1 MRSTFVVMMVVVM
14 SGCAGT
20 PTSPAQNATGTA
32 ISIGSEGAT
41 TEARIDTS
49 FGHGGVELSAMLTG
63 AAEVPGP
70 GDPDGAGTARITLNA
85 GQGEV
90 CFALAV
96 TGIAPAGASH
106 IHVGAPTVAGPVVV
120 TLAPPPATGSS
131 TACVSANE
139 DLVRQIAGD
148 PGAYYVNVHNAAFP
162 AGAIRGQL
170 SK

>member
-1 MRSTFVVMMVVVM
+1 M
-14 SGCAGT
+14 
-20 PTSPAQNATGTA
+20 TGTTVSA
-32 ISIGSEGAT
+32 GGAT

-49 FGHGGVELSAMLTG
+49 LGHGGVELTATLTG

-90 CFALAV
+90 CFALTA
-96 TGIAPAGASH
+96 TGIVPANASH
-106 IHVGAPTVAGPVVV
+106 IHVGGPTVAGPVVV
-120 TLAPPPATGSS
+120 TLAPPPTTGSS
-131 TACVSANE
+131 TACVSANQ
-139 DLVRQIAGD
+139 DLVRQIASD
-148 PGAYYVNVHNAAFP
+148 PGAYYVNVHNAVFP